1 MARHTQN
8 YTINLKK
15 LLVFIYMYKVDFILH
30 GFLWD
35 IARIL
40 QTCYFGYF
48 GNDRLRKPKVIL
60 SICRKFWYLFLG
72 KKLTSFPTFF
82 GGYCKDM
89 PISYFGYFGHVWL
102 RTPKMMVSTCRQLRC
117 LSACLK
123 WTSLFAFFL
132 RYYILKNP
140 EIWLAN
146 SFWNIYNL
154 FLLNMS
160 ISNDLVIKNDL
171 FKKKNPSLFLWRG
184 FNCIT
189 TKSWY

>member
-1 MARHTQN
+1 MLGQTHTKLYYQF
-8 YTINLKK
+8 KK
-15 LLVFIYMYKVDFILH
+15 AFGVYLH
-30 GFLWD
+30 VQDRFHPSRFSMRYCKD
-35 IARIL
+35 IANL
-40 QTCYFGYF
+40 LFWVLW
-48 GNDRLRKPKVIL
+48 NSRLRKPKVIL

-102 RTPKMMVSTCRQLRC
+102 RTSKMMVSTCRQLRC

-146 SFWNIYNL
+146 SFWNISREAE
-154 FLLNMS
+154 F
-160 ISNDLVIKNDL
+160 
-171 FKKKNPSLFLWRG
+171 
-184 FNCIT
+184 C
-189 TKSWY
+189 

>member
-15 LLVFIYMYKVDFILH
+15 LLVFIYMCKIDFILH

-60 SICRKFWYLFLG
+60 SICRKFWYSVVG

-146 SFWNIYNL
+146 SFWNISREAE
-154 FLLNMS
+154 F
-160 ISNDLVIKNDL
+160 
-171 FKKKNPSLFLWRG
+171 
-184 FNCIT
+184 C
-189 TKSWY
+189 